1 MRRLLTTFCLVA
13 AILGSVLAAPV
24 GQSDSGVC
32 RGVLNQS
39 GCRPQPWNG
48 QLMPTWNTPGYY
60 GGWTNGPV
68 TCDPFTLQCRGW
80 SQP

>member
-1 MRRLLTTFCLVA
+1 MRQFMFGCGLIA
-13 AILGSVLAAPV
+13 AILAFALTAPIA
-24 GQSDSGVC
+24 SADDVC

-68 TCDPFTLQCRGW
+68 TCDPFTLKCRGW
-80 SQP
+80 AQP